1 MKKLKLFT
9 LTLLSAFSLLAIKPV
24 LAQYTQDE
32 EVNQIVVDKTIKGLD
47 QSEWKD
53 NYSSSDM
60 IFKPNDQFEFKI
72 VVKNTGNRNLTW
84 IDVKDSLPSSLDYIF
99 GRGDYNAHVVSWQIS
114 EIKPG
119 EEQVTIIRVKV
130 NSSVPAK
137 LKEWFNKVDAKA
149 ESGASDSDTSAF
161 WTAQGTAKDQ
171 LPVTGPADQIV
182 LGTFIGL
189 GLLGTIAI
197 SRKYSRGY

>member
-9 LTLLSAFSLLAIKPV
+9 LALLSAFSLLAIKPV
-24 LAQYTQDE
+24 LAQYTQEE

-60 IFKPNDQFEFKI
+60 IFKPGDQFEFRI
-72 VVKNTGNRNLTW
+72 IVKNTGNRNLTW

-99 GRGDYNAHVVSWQIS
+99 GRGDYNAHVVSWQIP

-119 EEQVTIIRVKV
+119 EDQVTIIRVKV
-130 NSSVPAK
+130 NSAIPVE
-137 LKEWFNKVDAKA
+137 LKEWFNQVDATA
-149 ESGASDSDTSAF
+149 ESGASDSDISAF
-161 WTAQGTAKDQ
+161 WTAEGTSQ
-171 LPVTGPADQIV
+171 NLLPVTGPVNQIV
-182 LGTFIGL
+182 VGTLISL
-189 GLLGTIAI
+189 SLLGVVAI
-197 SRKYSRGY
+197 SRKYARGY